1 MDAPPSGSPA
11 PNSAAPA
18 RRAVPFPALLA
29 VLCLALLAT
38 LAAAP
43 FAGSTPISAERV
55 FDATIPD
62 AENTDRLIFF
72 TLRVPRV
79 VFGAVVGAALA
90 LGGAVFQAL
99 MRNDLATPYTLGVS
113 GGAAFGALLAMTAFG
128 GGVAIGALGGAA
140 VSVALILALAS
151 GIRALRRME
160 TLLLAGVTLNLLF
173 GAGIQ
178 ILQFVANPYE
188 VYGMVRWM
196 MGGLDVDG
204 LRVPL
209 LLMLP
214 LAAGFAVLMANGHFL
229 NVATFGDAAA
239 AQLGYHPERR
249 RLLCLGVASALAALV
264 VGYAGPVGFVGLV
277 VPHSVRRLCG
287 PDHRRLLPCSAIAGA
302 ILLVA
307 CDAAAR
313 VAGRGLEI
321 PVGIVTACIG
331 GPMFL
336 WILFR
341 RT

>member
-1 MDAPPSGSPA
+1 MPF
-11 PNSAAPA
+11 
-18 RRAVPFPALLA
+18 AVVLAVLGALLLA
-29 VLCLALLAT
+29 V

-43 FAGSTPISAERV
+43 FVGSTPLAPANV
-55 FDATIPD
+55 FDATKPA
-62 AENTDRLIFF
+62 AENADRLIFF

-113 GGAAFGALLAMTAFG
+113 GGAAFGALLAMTVVG
-128 GGVAIGALGGAA
+128 GGAAVGALGGAA
-140 VSVALILALAS
+140 ISVALILALAS
-151 GIRALRRME
+151 GMRALRRME

-188 VYGMVRWM
+188 IYGMVRWM
-196 MGGLDVDG
+196 MGGLDVAD

-209 LLMLP
+209 LLLAP
-214 LAAGFAVLMANGHFL
+214 LAIGFAVLMANGHFL

-239 AQLGYHPERR
+239 AQLGYDPERR
-249 RLLCLGVASALAALV
+249 RLLCLGVAAALAALV

-277 VPHSVRRLCG
+277 VPHAVRRFCG
-287 PDHRRLLPCSAIAGA
+287 PDHRKLLPCSALAGA

-313 VAGRGLEI
+313 VVGRGLEI

-336 WILFR
+336 WILFK
-341 RT
+341 RTK

>member
-1 MDAPPSGSPA
+1 MPF
-11 PNSAAPA
+11 
-18 RRAVPFPALLA
+18 AV
-29 VLCLALLAT
+29 VLAT
-38 LAAAP
+38 LAALLIAVLAAAP
-43 FAGSTPISAERV
+43 FVGATPLSPARV
-55 FDATIPD
+55 FDAAVPA
-62 AENTDRLIFF
+62 AENADRLIFF

-90 LGGAVFQAL
+90 IGGAVFQAL

-113 GGAAFGALLAMTAFG
+113 GGAAFGALLAMTVVG
-128 GGVAIGALGGAA
+128 GGAAVGALGGAA

-151 GIRALRRME
+151 GMKAMRRME

-188 VYGMVRWM
+188 IYGMVRWM
-196 MGGLDVDG
+196 MGGLDIAD

-209 LLMLP
+209 ALLAP
-214 LAAGFAVLMANGHFL
+214 LAFGFAVLLANAHFL

-239 AQLGYHPERR
+239 AQLGYAPERR
-249 RLLCLGVASALAALV
+249 RLVCLGVSSALAALV

-277 VPHSVRRLCG
+277 VPHAVRRLCG
-287 PDHRRLLPCSAIAGA
+287 PDHRKLLPCSALAGA

-307 CDAAAR
+307 CDATAR
-313 VAGRGLEI
+313 VAGQGLEI

-336 WILFR
+336 WILFKR
-341 RT
+341 SA